1 MQTIVYIGLGNPGS
15 EYVETRHNIGWLVV
29 DAFAAKHGARWTSPS
44 GLYAQASCQFAR
56 TNIILCKPLT
66 YMNASGKAAK
76 RLLGQ
81 AKVGADR
88 CVVVVDEYNFPVG
101 KIHLRPRGSDGG
113 HNGLT
118 SMIQELGTDA
128 FWRLRCG
135 IDRNFGPGGMADY
148 VLSPFGAAEQAARD
162 GMIAKAVEALE
173 RIAKDGAD
181 RAMQVVNAA

>member
-1 MQTIVYIGLGNPGS
+1 MQTIAYIGLGNPGS
-15 EYVETRHNIGWLVV
+15 EYVETRHNIGWMIV

-56 TNIILCKPLT
+56 TQIELCKPLT
-66 YMNASGKAAK
+66 YMNASGRAAAK
-76 RLLGQ
+76 LLGHL
-81 AKVGADR
+81 KVPPAR

-135 IDRNFGPGGMADY
+135 IDRRFGPGGMADY
-148 VLSPFGAAEQAARD
+148 VLGTFSPDQIPDRD
-162 GMIAKAVEALE
+162 AMITAAVEALE
-173 RIAKDGAD
+173 RIAKDGPD
-181 RAMQVVNAA
+181 RAMQVINSA